1 MLDSMPDILCIPVT
15 RLAFPDQLQI
25 FPTRKSLAFQGSQ
38 LKTASKSTEDE
49 QAAKRD
55 AERVRQLQQL
65 AEVASRHSAS
75 DQPSVHKLSSSV
87 VSPSPARPIS
97 SANRYSEPSGS
108 PIAPLLSSNYA
119 TPKTYSLT
127 LMGLEEINQLATEPV
142 YSQDHGIAPS
152 ENQLRATLVALESN
166 RSTPVPRPVEKG
178 RETSIDPSPYIQ
190 VALWG
195 REISEDAEMLAQDKL
210 TLLDQ
215 PENRALFPQGG

>member
-49 QAAKRD
+49 QAAKQD

-75 DQPSVHKLSSSV
+75 DQPSVHELSSSV
-87 VSPSPARPIS
+87 ISPSPARPIS

-108 PIAPLLSSNYA
+108 PIAPLLLSNYA
-119 TPKTYSLT
+119 APETYSLT
-127 LMGLEEINQLATEPV
+127 LMGLEEIDQLATEPI
-142 YSQDHGIAPS
+142 HPS
-152 ENQLRATLVALESN
+152 TTPGGEVGLRSLEERSADSPDGWLYDDDTDSLLSPHERSAQGQRNVHRPVALHS
-166 RSTPVPRPVEKG
+166 
-178 RETSIDPSPYIQ
+178 D
-190 VALWG
+190 
-195 REISEDAEMLAQDKL
+195 
-210 TLLDQ
+210 
-215 PENRALFPQGG
+215 NRALFPQGG